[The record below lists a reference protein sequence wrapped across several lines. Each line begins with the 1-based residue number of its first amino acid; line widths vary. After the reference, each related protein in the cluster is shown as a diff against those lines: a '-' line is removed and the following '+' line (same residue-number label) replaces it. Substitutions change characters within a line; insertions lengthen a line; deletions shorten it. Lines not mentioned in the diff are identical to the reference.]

1 MRKMRKLIVVA
12 TMATTLAVPSMAFAN
27 AAATSQTAA
36 PKGGI
41 ETGWVG
47 TTQGGKNMKT
57 TQYRA
62 SYLDPIFGGYVTCSG
77 VNQVGKA
84 GEQDSFTCTEDGGA
98 AFPIAPTVGERVY
111 WWSDFHLVQDGT
123 VKEETMTV
131 KSVTFDAN
139 GNPVSYTGISQ

>member
-1 MRKMRKLIVVA
+1 MRKLIFVA

-27 AAATSQTAA
+27 AAPPSQTAA
-36 PKGGI
+36 PTGGI

-47 TTQGGKNMKT
+47 TTQGGKHMQT

-62 SYLDPIFGGYVTCSG
+62 SYQDPIFGGLITCSG

-84 GEQDSFTCTEDGGA
+84 GEEDSFTCTVDGGGS
-98 AFPIAPTVGERVY
+98 FTIAPTVGERVY
-111 WWSDFHLVQDGT
+111 WWSDFHLVRDGT
-123 VKEETMTV
+123 IKVETMTV

-139 GNPVSYTGISQ
+139 GNVVAYTGIAQ